1 MYWIDI
7 GDAKVRDEVLSRID
21 IAPTAAPNV
30 ERPQWSTSRV
40 LTCLTFAF
48 VCGVAFGWIF
58 ANATDS
64 VAQFDET
71 PVAAGN
77 SK

>member
-21 IAPTAAPNV
+21 IDPTAVRNV
-30 ERPQWSTSRV
+30 ERPKWSTSRV
-40 LTCLTFAF
+40 LTLLTFAF
-48 VCGVAFGWIF
+48 LCVVAFGWIF

-64 VAQFDET
+64 AAQFDKT